1 MGPPRSCPPIL
12 TIALSFL
19 TQLIYRTYMLSK
31 EKTVE
36 IRLWEF
42 EWKSPFIRVSNVFTH
57 VVFRM
62 VKSLRKGRGKTN
74 IMATLGRTLGPFGTA
89 REAYDAADKAGLK
102 LGLTLEELQVYMT
115 LERKI
120 RKGPRKGT
128 VETRIVP
135 VFQLLVVNEIRRG
148 VAQRGE
154 ARRRG
159 QRGGSGGAVCVACC
173 VCGDTWC
180 RLVAWRGATEAW
192 RGVAWHGVA
201 PLKRCVA

>member
-1 MGPPRSCPPIL
+1 M
-12 TIALSFL
+12 
-19 TQLIYRTYMLSK
+19 
-31 EKTVE
+31 
-36 IRLWEF
+36 
-42 EWKSPFIRVSNVFTH
+42 FTH

-115 LERKI
+115 RERKI

-128 VETRIVP
+128 VETRIVQ

-148 VAQRGE
+148 VVWHGM
-154 ARRRG
+154 
-159 QRGGSGGAVCVACC
+159 
-173 VCGDTWC
+173 
-180 RLVAWRGATEAW
+180 AWRGAAW
-192 RGVAWHGVA
+192 RGKA
-201 PLKRCVA
+201 L

>member
-1 MGPPRSCPPIL
+1 
-12 TIALSFL
+12 
-19 TQLIYRTYMLSK
+19 MLSK

-42 EWKSPFIRVSNVFTH
+42 GWKSPFIRVSNVFTH

-115 LERKI
+115 RERLI

-135 VFQLLVVNEIRRG
+135 VALFEVLDVHETHDFKCSDGRCNQSGFLSHKYTPKGTTDLETRFRYRRS
-148 VAQRGE
+148 AAATPTPLIAPPPPPRPQRSAG
-154 ARRRG
+154 AGTFNGRRRLG
-159 QRGGSGGAVCVACC
+159 RAPVAAGS
-173 VCGDTWC
+173 
-180 RLVAWRGATEAW
+180 
-192 RGVAWHGVA
+192 
-201 PLKRCVA
+201 KR